1 MRITKFTSLLL
12 AAVFS
17 TAANAAVLATVGDTQ
32 IKDDDIKTQYESM
45 TSDQRKAINEDDM
58 TRQNI
63 VDSAVNGEVLYQAAK
78 KAGMDKDAEFKNAL
92 ERFQKQYLAS
102 QFMRKAVESKLK
114 SGDVKKFYEENKG
127 FFDSTQVCAQHIVM
141 QDEQEAE
148 KVFKQAKSKGIKF
161 EELAKKHSLDPTVQ
175 ENKGNLGCFTRDKMV
190 PEFAAA
196 AFNMKK
202 GEVKGPVRTM
212 YGFHVIKVTDVKAG
226 KVPGYDEVEQRAKET
241 YRMKLVSELLQDLRS
256 KSNVKLNESE
266 VKKFKL

>member
-1 MRITKFTSLLL
+1 MKFKLM
-12 AAVFS
+12 
-17 TAANAAVLATVGDTQ
+17 TALILFPAFANAAVLATVGERK
-32 IKDDDIKTQYESM
+32 ISDDELKGEYQSVTG
-45 TSDQRKAINEDDM
+45 DQRKAINEDEM
-58 TRQNI
+58 TKKSL
-63 VDSAVNGEVLYQAAK
+63 VDSAVNAEVLFQAAK
-78 KAGMDKDAEFKNAL
+78 KAGLDKDEEYLKAV

-102 QFMRKAVESKLK
+102 QFMRKAVEPKLSKD
-114 SGDVKKFYEENKG
+114 GTKKFFEENKG
-127 FFDSTQVCAQHIVM
+127 FFDSTQVCALHIVM

-148 KVFKQAKSKGIKF
+148 KVLKLSKSKGVKF

-196 AFNMKK
+196 AFGMKK

-226 KVPGYDEVEQRAKET
+226 KTPGFDEIEQRVKET
-241 YRMKLVSELLQDLRS
+241 YRLKLVNELLLDLRA
-256 KSNVKLNESE
+256 KSNVKINEDE